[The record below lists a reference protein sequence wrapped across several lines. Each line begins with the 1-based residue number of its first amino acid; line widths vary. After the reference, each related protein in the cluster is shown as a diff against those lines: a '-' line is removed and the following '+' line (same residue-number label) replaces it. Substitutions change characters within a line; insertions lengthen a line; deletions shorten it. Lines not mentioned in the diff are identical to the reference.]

1 MIHSR
6 PGPRDALAAREG
18 VPMEKLCYL
27 VFRDAEVPGSA
38 LRQAL
43 VEKAVPSL
51 RAAGAREITLHVQ
64 DEEVAAGTPLRRS
77 DPPIRALVSFWL
89 HDSDERPACEGA
101 LRPHARRLAGYLV
114 VESRPLLHDP
124 PRGRRTPGTNQV
136 TCIARK
142 PGLDPAEFIRIWHG
156 DHRAVA
162 IETQSTT
169 GYVRNE
175 IVRGLTPG
183 APPWAAIVEETF
195 PIGALTDPKVFYAAA
210 SDEELGQHMQRMI
223 ASCQRFLD
231 FEPMEYT
238 HMSEYYLG

>member
-1 MIHSR
+1 
-6 PGPRDALAAREG
+6 
-18 VPMEKLCYL
+18 MEKLVYL
-27 VFRDAEVPGSA
+27 LFHEPELAGSA

-43 VEKAVPSL
+43 LEKAVPAL
-51 RAAGAREITLHVQ
+51 RSAGARELTLHVQ

-77 DPPIRALVSFWL
+77 DPPIRAMVSFWM
-89 HDSDERPACEGA
+89 HDSDERAACEAA

-114 VESRPLLHDP
+114 VESRPLVHEA
-124 PRGRRTPGTNQV
+124 PRGRRTPGATQV

-142 PGLDPAEFIRIWHG
+142 PGLHQEEFIRIWHG
-156 DHRAVA
+156 PHRAVA

-175 IVRGLTPG
+175 IVRALTPD
-183 APPWAAIVEETF
+183 APPWAAVVEETF
-195 PIGALTDPKVFYAAA
+195 PIGALSDPMVFYAAKG
-210 SDEELGQHMQRMI
+210 EEDLRERMQRMLT
-223 ASCQRFLD
+223 SCQRFLD

>member
-1 MIHSR
+1 
-6 PGPRDALAAREG
+6 
-18 VPMEKLCYL
+18 MEKLCYL
-27 VFRDAEVPGSA
+27 LFHEPELPGSA

-43 VEKAVPSL
+43 LDKAVPGL

-77 DPPIRALVSFWL
+77 DPPIRAMVSFWM
-89 HDSDERPACEGA
+89 HDSDLRAACEAA

-114 VESRPLLHDP
+114 VESRPLVHEP
-124 PRGRRTPGTNQV
+124 PRGRRTPGANQV

-142 PGLDPAEFIRIWHG
+142 PGLDPAEFLRIWHG

-175 IVRGLTPG
+175 IVRALTPG
-183 APPWAAIVEETF
+183 APAWAAIVEETF
-195 PIGALTDPKVFYAAA
+195 PLGALSDPRVFSAAKDDA
-210 SDEELGQHMQRMI
+210 DLSARMQRML

>member
-1 MIHSR
+1 
-6 PGPRDALAAREG
+6 
-18 VPMEKLCYL
+18 MEKLQYL
-27 VFRDAEVPGSA
+27 LFHEPELAGSA

-43 VEKAVPSL
+43 VEKAVPAL
-51 RAAGAREITLHVQ
+51 RAAGAREITLHLQ

-77 DPPIRALVSFWL
+77 DPPIRAMVSFWL
-89 HDSDERPACEGA
+89 QDSDERAACEAA
-101 LRPHARRLAGYLV
+101 LRPHARRTAGYLV
-114 VESRPLLHDP
+114 VESRPLVHEA
-124 PRGRRTPGTNQV
+124 PRGKRTPGTNQV

-175 IVRGLTPG
+175 IVRALTPG

-195 PIGALTDPKVFYAAA
+195 PIGALTDPKVFYAAE
-210 SDEELGQHMQRMI
+210 SDEELREHMQRML

>member
-1 MIHSR
+1 
-6 PGPRDALAAREG
+6 
-18 VPMEKLCYL
+18 MEKLCYL
-27 VFRDAEVPGSA
+27 LFHEAELPGSA

-43 VEKAVPSL
+43 IEKAAPAL

-64 DEEVAAGTPLRRS
+64 DEEVAAGQPLRRS
-77 DPPIRALVSFWL
+77 DPPIRAMVSFWM
-89 HDSDERPACEGA
+89 HDSDERAACEAA
-101 LRPHARRLAGYLV
+101 LRPHARRLAGYLML
-114 VESRPLLHDP
+114 ESRPLVHQAPL
-124 PRGRRTPGTNQV
+124 GRRTPGMNQV

-142 PGLDPAEFIRIWHG
+142 PGLDAAEFIRIWHG

-175 IVRGLTPG
+175 IVRPLTPD

-195 PIGALTDPKVFYAAA
+195 PIGALTDPKVFYAAR
-210 SDEELGQHMQRMI
+210 SDEELRERMQRML

-238 HMSEYYLG
+238 HMSEYALG

>member
-1 MIHSR
+1 
-6 PGPRDALAAREG
+6 
-18 VPMEKLCYL
+18 MEKLCYL
-27 VFRDAEVPGSA
+27 LFHEAELPGSA

-43 VEKAVPSL
+43 VEKAAPAL

-77 DPPIRALVSFWL
+77 DPPIRAMVSFWMQ
-89 HDSDERPACEGA
+89 DSDERAGCEAA
-101 LRPHARRLAGYLV
+101 LRPHARRLVGYLV
-114 VESRPLLHDP
+114 VESRPLLHEV
-124 PRGRRTPGTNQV
+124 PRGLRTPGANQV

-142 PGLDPAEFIRIWHG
+142 PGLSDEEFIRLWHG

-175 IVRGLTPG
+175 IVRPLTPD

-195 PIGALTDPKVFYAAA
+195 PIGALTDPKVFYAAR
-210 SDEELGQHMQRMI
+210 SDEELRERMQRML